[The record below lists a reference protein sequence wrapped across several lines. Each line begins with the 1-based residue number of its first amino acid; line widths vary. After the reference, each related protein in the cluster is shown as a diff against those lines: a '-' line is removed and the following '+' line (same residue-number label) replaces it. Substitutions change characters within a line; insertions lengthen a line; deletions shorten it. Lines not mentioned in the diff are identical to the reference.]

1 MAGQLEALK
10 KNVWQND
17 ELSATYQPGNLAHE
31 NTWGGFSPSDDGSLA
46 SVATCQHYT
55 SSIKKDVYEVFLIAW

>member
-31 NTWGGFSPSDDGSLA
+31 NTWEASLHQMM
-46 SVATCQHYT
+46 V
-55 SSIKKDVYEVFLIAW
+55 LLLL